1 METIDSYFRK
11 VYQSQCGNVVPIDQ
25 NERNLILKSFEEFNI
40 LSVEESSK
48 STLEIYDR
56 GEGCLPPKIV
66 NILEEIHNKI
76 YQIERLTFLQ
86 IIVPKEIGF
95 TKSGSYYCFYPN
107 ILNTGIHKSD
117 NMAMLWNYDLIILV
131 CSDVD
136 LLASLGKKS
145 YRDAL
150 IQTGEI
156 RQIIKE
162 KCELSNIFS
171 IPFGYNKITKIAGL
185 NAGTV
190 LTFEVLGINL

>member
-1 METIDSYFRK
+1 MENLGSYFRK
-11 VYQSQCGNVVPIDQ
+11 VHQSQCGSVVPIDQ

-40 LSVEESSK
+40 LSIEANSN

-56 GEGCLPPKIV
+56 GENCLPKIIV
-66 NILEEIHNKI
+66 SILEEIYSKL

-86 IIVPKEIGF
+86 IIVPKAIGF
-95 TKSGSYYCFYPN
+95 TKSGSYYSFYPN
-107 ILNTGIHKSD
+107 IINTGLHKDDSI
-117 NMAMLWNYDLIILV
+117 ALPSGYDLIILV

-136 LLASLGKKS
+136 LLISLGKKA

-162 KCELSNIFS
+162 KCGNSKIFS
-171 IPFGYNKITKIAGL
+171 IPFGYNKITKLAGL
-185 NAGTV
+185 NASTV